1 MVQVEDLKL
10 KKYLY
15 RYAMVTLGCVLLAIA
30 INGFFLPFNLLSG
43 GLSGYCILL
52 LYLLGLPISVTNLLL
67 NVPLFIIAYKLMSRD
82 YFISGIFGTMMVS
95 VCIQYFSF
103 LSTMSLVR
111 DSILACLAGGV
122 LFGIGCALI
131 FKVDGNTGGVD
142 IIAAIIQKHYRISI
156 GTTEFIGNLVLL
168 ALGGFYYGLEPT
180 LYTLLTFFI
189 SFKITNIFMDGFDYK
204 KSFIII
210 SSEYQAIGQAILT
223 SVDRGVTYLQAE
235 GGFTH
240 EQRPAVFVV
249 AKLTQ
254 MAKIKTI
261 VTDIDPHAFMIIQD
275 ASDVLGRGF
284 TLKAQKLG

>member
-1 MVQVEDLKL
+1 M

-52 LYLLGLPISVTNLLL
+52 LYLLELPISVTNLLL

-142 IIAAIIQKHYRISI
+142 IIAAIIQKHYSISI
-156 GTTEFIGNLVLL
+156 DTTEFIGNLVLL
-168 ALGGFYYGLEPT
+168 ALGGLYYGLEPT

-284 TLKAQKLG
+284 TLKAQKLE

>member
-1 MVQVEDLKL
+1 M

-52 LYLLGLPISVTNLLL
+52 LYLLELPISVTNLLL

-142 IIAAIIQKHYRISI
+142 IIAAIIQKHYSISI

-168 ALGGFYYGLEPT
+168 ALGGLYYGLEPT

-284 TLKAQKLG
+284 TLKAQKLE

>member
-1 MVQVEDLKL
+1 M

-142 IIAAIIQKHYRISI
+142 IIAAIIQKHYSISI

>member
-1 MVQVEDLKL
+1 MVQMEDLKL

-52 LYLLGLPISVTNLLL
+52 LYLLELPISVTNLLL

-142 IIAAIIQKHYRISI
+142 IIAAIIQKHYSISI

-168 ALGGFYYGLEPT
+168 ALGGLYYGLEPT

-284 TLKAQKLG
+284 TLKAQKLE

>member
-142 IIAAIIQKHYRISI
+142 IIAAIIQKHYSISI

-168 ALGGFYYGLEPT
+168 TLGGFYYGLEPT

>member
-1 MVQVEDLKL
+1 
-10 KKYLY
+10 
-15 RYAMVTLGCVLLAIA
+15 VLLAIA
-30 INGFFLPFNLLSG
+30 INGVFLPFNLLSG

-142 IIAAIIQKHYRISI
+142 IIAAIIQKHYSISI